1 MTSPPFRDLGG
12 SATFGRDHEFVRRDA
27 AQLRGFGIAKW
38 IMGGVALLGVIGGYR
53 YFDHHGGGVSS
64 PAGPLAVSVRVAPV
78 IHGDMP
84 VIERTVGTVVSTAMV
99 QVTAMVPGPIERAFF
114 REGQVVK
121 KGALLFQIDPRSFQ
135 AALFQAKGQ
144 LAKDQALLT
153 GAEKDLRRDQ
163 RLMAAGAGTRQAL
176 EDQEAMV
183 ASDRGSVEA
192 DRANVDTAAINL
204 DYTKIRSPIDGKT
217 GPILIQPGNVI
228 AVTGTSSSTTPLV
241 TISQVSPI
249 KVSFSLPQTDLFR
262 IQARQRTHGLTA
274 IIDLHNGARTRYSA
288 PVTFT
293 GNVVNNQTGTI
304 ELRVTLD
311 NRDGVLVPGQVV
323 DVSVTL
329 DDIPNATIVP
339 HEAVNDGPTGH
350 YVFVVRNGKAELCPV
365 KVLFDDSHQVAVKG
379 SLKPGDQVVV
389 DGQLQLVPGAS
400 VAIDTTPETFGTAQS
415 AAISA
420 VPQ

>member
-1 MTSPPFRDLGG
+1 MQRPGIVKWILCGVGMVSLLGG
-12 SATFGRDHEFVRRDA
+12 YWYFNQRGSEGGRT
-27 AQLRGFGIAKW
+27 
-38 IMGGVALLGVIGGYR
+38 AL
-53 YFDHHGGGVSS
+53 
-64 PAGPLAVSVRVAPV
+64 PLAVSVRVAPV
-78 IHGDMP
+78 SRGNMP
-84 VIERTVGTVVSTAMV
+84 VVESTVGTVVSSAMV
-99 QVTAMVPGPIERAFF
+99 QVTAMVPGPIERAYF
-114 REGQVVK
+114 REGQIVK
-121 KGALLFQIDPRSFQ
+121 KGDLLFQIDPRSFQ
-135 AALFQAKGQ
+135 AALLQAKGQ

-176 EDQEAMV
+176 EDQEATV
-183 ASDRGSVEA
+183 ASDKGAAEA
-192 DRANVDTAAINL
+192 DEASVDTAAINL
-204 DYTKIRSPIDGKT
+204 GYTEIRSPIDGKT

-249 KVSFSLPQTDLFR
+249 KVSFSLPQTDLSR
-262 IQARQRTHGLTA
+262 IQARQRSHGLTA
-274 IIDLHNGARTRYSA
+274 IIDLHNGAQTRFSA

-311 NRDGVLVPGQVV
+311 NQDGVLVPGQVV
-323 DVSVTL
+323 GVSVAL

-350 YVFVVRNGKAELCPV
+350 YVFVVRDGKVELCPV
-365 KVLFDDSHQVAVKG
+365 KVLFDDARRVAVRG
-379 SLKPGDQVVV
+379 ALKAGDQVVV
-389 DGQLQLVPGAS
+389 DGQLRVVPGAP
-400 VAIDTTPETFGTAQS
+400 VTIDTTRDDADIALGT
-415 AAISA
+415 AISA